1 MIVIPFLF
9 ALLAVAP
16 HADALDAA
24 SFVPKYV
31 EPWPASVAAL
41 PTAPKPCMLKGDC
54 YAEPRNFIEAQWHES
69 RSGDLDEARH
79 LHYGCAAPFH
89 VRGVLR
95 LDCRIIAFHFQGA
108 VFESVRKAMIRGHSL
123 PKLISSPY
131 RADKPGLFRVPITEH
146 VQEFYVSIYLD
157 TSAAIYDGP
166 ARFETD
172 ASIKVPTGTT
182 WRMHNVRLQ
191 FGVYLANGGGR
202 LLKSFGGGAAVEGWI
217 STTETE
223 GSPFGYLRLSVPAVR
238 RFASEPIEEVTIK
251 PRPAQ
256 ASAVLWIGS
265 VSRDTATDESH
276 HAPTDG
282 RSDVPGTLARGR
294 RPIVLSLG
302 GHDTGSRVRHRRRRS
317 RPAGGDARQ
326 GLTEIAPHTGTQ
338 SKAVCSR
345 CPCASVPR

>member
-1 MIVIPFLF
+1 
-9 ALLAVAP
+9 
-16 HADALDAA
+16 
-24 SFVPKYV
+24 
-31 EPWPASVAAL
+31 
-41 PTAPKPCMLKGDC
+41 
-54 YAEPRNFIEAQWHES
+54 
-69 RSGDLDEARH
+69 
-79 LHYGCAAPFH
+79 

-238 RFASEPIEEVTIK
+238 RFASEPIEEVTITGSG
-251 PRPAQ
+251 RP
-256 ASAVLWIGS
+256 
-265 VSRDTATDESH
+265 
-276 HAPTDG
+276 
-282 RSDVPGTLARGR
+282 
-294 RPIVLSLG
+294 
-302 GHDTGSRVRHRRRRS
+302 GHDTRLMSFLNPDLHKHPPSYGLVQYPETLPPMRVTTHQQTAVVTFQEPWLVVGDRLFFRWADTTPDPGSGIDG
-317 RPAGGDARQ
+317 AG
-326 GLTEIAPHTGTQ
+326 
-338 SKAVCSR
+338 AVLLAVTLGR
-345 CPCASVPR
+345 D